1 VFEEEEVDVLD
12 EEDVFDDVDVVVDV
26 QDGTEETEE

>member
-1 VFEEEEVDVLD
+1 MFEEEEVDVLD